1 MNLCACNNLPVKLLA
16 VREKRSSWRVHVH
29 RRKHTAVYAHPRRAV
44 GAATVASAVHED
56 LAFTKLVRNAKK
68 NNK

>member
-1 MNLCACNNLPVKLLA
+1 MNLCVCSTLPVKLLA

-29 RRKHTAVYAHPRRAV
+29 QRKHTAVFADPRRAE
-44 GAATVASAVHED
+44 GAATVGSAIHED
-56 LAFTKLVRNAKK
+56 LAFTKSVRNAKK